1 MPPAMITST
10 ADQGSL
16 KEATTTKEIQ
26 PQDVAGHKVTT
37 VEAAA
42 VAEAAAETDRY
53 QIKPKV
59 FVIDVIGKIAIPR
72 KKTTTSSV
80 TFT

>member
-1 MPPAMITST
+1 MITST
-10 ADQGSL
+10 ADQGSP
-16 KEATTTKEIQ
+16 KGTTTTKEIQ

-53 QIKPKV
+53 QTKPKV
-59 FVIDVIGKIAIPR
+59 FVIDVIGKIANPR
-72 KKTTTSSV
+72 RKTTTSSV
-80 TFT
+80 KCT